1 MKDKLQGIAATNL
14 ISNEKHLFIDLLY
27 FYSHSSEQ
35 VTLLEQASKVF
46 SVHVLKDNWK
56 MFVPETVF
64 SQ

>member
-1 MKDKLQGIAATNL
+1 MKDKLQGIAATKL

-27 FYSHSSEQ
+27 FYSYPSKQ

-56 MFVPETVF
+56 ISVPQAVF